1 MEGYYKIV
9 NGEWAYAPNGIV
21 LPYTTEPTIDKEV
34 MEANG
39 WEWFNEAPQTEQE
52 Q

>member
-21 LPYTTEPTIDKEV
+21 LPHTSEPTIDKEV